1 MIRPVKL
8 KTSAAL
14 FAFSSLLCGLLISG
28 CSSGQT
34 EAQRLASKRFH
45 REPYQSRD
53 TPAEARSGSSGR
65 MLQSS
70 VQPASA
76 PDVLLAQKL
85 IRNHLHAF
93 GSNDFHWAYSLL
105 TPRYQQ
111 SMDGE
116 GGLRRMIT
124 NAYSDFMHVKKV
136 HWKGFWKDVASGDIV
151 ALLSFEASSG
161 SITRVTY
168 YLHPQNG
175 HYLISWVEP
184 RSSYGSM
191 RGLIPPRNSQNQVEE
206 RMFSGVLFSPT
217 PTPSSTRF
225 SGSFALESGFKRQST
240 GKNAFPKEKVCR
252 P

>member
-53 TPAEARSGSSGR
+53 TPAEARSGSSSR

-93 GSNDFHWAYSLL
+93 GSSDFHLAFNLL
-105 TPRYQQ
+105 TPRFQQ
-111 SMDGE
+111 GVHSE
-116 GGLRRMIT
+116 ESLRRMMEGF
-124 NAYSDFMHVKKV
+124 YSDFMHVKKV
-136 HWKGFWKDVASGDIV
+136 HWIGFFKDKESGDIQ
-151 ALLSFEASSG
+151 ARLTFQASG
-161 SITRVTY
+161 GGITRATY
-168 YLHPQNG
+168 FLHPQDG
-175 HYLISWVEP
+175 RYLIGGIDSYSPSQFNGGSGP
-184 RSSYGSM
+184 REN
-191 RGLIPPRNSQNQVEE
+191 RPNEVEE

-217 PTPSSTRF
+217 PQYRVLDFRST
-225 SGSFALESGFKRQST
+225 SL
-240 GKNAFPKEKVCR
+240 
-252 P
+252 